1 MVYRKYDRHNN
12 YETSFYEKFEISK
25 KKKKKKKKKHITI
38 ARMVKEVVPL

>member
-25 KKKKKKKKKHITI
+25 KKKKKKKKHITI

>member
-25 KKKKKKKKKHITI
+25 KKKKKKKHITI

>member
-25 KKKKKKKKKHITI
+25 KKKKKKKKT
-38 ARMVKEVVPL
+38 RMVKEVVPL

>member
-25 KKKKKKKKKHITI
+25 KKKKKKTQHNCKNGKGGSSF
-38 ARMVKEVVPL
+38 VV